1 MEVEVL
7 GTAQLETTAGQF
19 CPTWNRAPI
28 LCMYVLCV
36 CMYQIGQLETP
47 LRSILQEFSFPLLEL
62 SLLEIRNNSTL
73 LSAINGRLQIT
84 RSTGLAVLD
93 LCAHTFQHEVSAW
106 KWAEEKNIPAWARE
120 EERWDLNSKYKILPC
135 YNWEFVFSL
144 CPHLYLYL

>member
-19 CPTWNRAPI
+19 CPTWNCAPI
-28 LCMYVLCV
+28 LCTYVHV
-36 CMYQIGQLETP
+36 WIPNRPTWNPAPVNFAG
-47 LRSILQEFSFPLLEL
+47 ILSCLEL

-106 KWAEEKNIPAWARE
+106 KWAEEKNIPAWATE
-120 EERWDLNSKYKILPC
+120 EERWDLNSKYKILPR